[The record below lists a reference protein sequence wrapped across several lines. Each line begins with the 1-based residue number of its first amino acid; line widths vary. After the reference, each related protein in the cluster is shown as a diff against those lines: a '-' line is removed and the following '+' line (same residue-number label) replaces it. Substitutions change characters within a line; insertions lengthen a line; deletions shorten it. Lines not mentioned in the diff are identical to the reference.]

1 MMKREEVL
9 WKTLFRTGD
18 LDGARTLI
26 KGGLSIDHQLDVR
39 PLDVRPSWHS
49 LLYRACSRTAGER
62 RAHIRETP

>member
-1 MMKREEVL
+1 MVMMKREEAL

-39 PLDVRPSWHS
+39 PLDVGPS
-49 LLYRACSRTAGER
+49 
-62 RAHIRETP
+62 